1 MTLVILALF
10 AAALIALVVWLLL
23 RMRISPQ
30 ERERRR
36 RSAVNAFGRLAD
48 GNVTEANDETI
59 FYSYSVGG
67 VAYSAAQ
74 DITDLRDA
82 MPASLEQFIGC
93 PVTVKYATHNA
104 FNSIVV
110 CETWSGLR
118 MPAPPLERPAATHDA
133 SR

>member
-1 MTLVILALF
+1 MTLFFLALF
-10 AAALIALVVWLLL
+10 AAALIALAVWLLL
-23 RMRISPQ
+23 RLRVSPK

-36 RSAVNAFGRLAD
+36 RYAINAFGRLAD

-59 FYSYSVGG
+59 FFNYSVGG

-74 DITDLRDA
+74 DITDLHEA
-82 MPASLEQFIGC
+82 MPVSAEQFIGC

-110 CETWSGLR
+110 CETWSGLH
-118 MPAPPLERPAATHDA
+118 MPAPPLERPAATQDA
-133 SR
+133 GR